1 MHIRF
6 IYNPKSGRE
15 RSQEKVSN
23 IIKYLFED
31 GHEVS
36 MRFTKQAYD
45 ATEFA
50 IEAEKDKVDRLVVVG
65 GDGTVNEVVC
75 GLQKSD
81 SKIPVMIMPGGTTN
95 DFAIYMGLQKD
106 DWDTYKTI
114 VSGRIESVDCGKVA
128 GKYFMNVGACG
139 ILTDVA
145 HNTPVGLKS
154 AFGRAAYVMKA
165 LTELTPENLK
175 PIKMNIES
183 EEVSGEYISYMALVA
198 NSKSVGGF
206 QKMAPLASVNDGLL
220 DVLVVREMPLS
231 DLVTVF
237 MKIKVGEHVK
247 HPNVM
252 YFKTKKISFSS
263 PEEEVELDVDGEF
276 FGTLPATFEV
286 VHQAINLLV

>member
-45 ATEFA
+45 ATKFA
-50 IEAEKDKVDRLVVVG
+50 IEAEKDNVDRLVVVG

-75 GLQKSD
+75 GLQESN

-95 DFAIYMGLQKD
+95 DFAVYMGLQKD

-231 DLVTVF
+231 DLVTDR
-237 MKIKVGEHVK
+237 K
-247 HPNVM
+247 
-252 YFKTKKISFSS
+252 S
-263 PEEEVELDVDGEF
+263 
-276 FGTLPATFEV
+276 V
-286 VHQAINLLV
+286 V